1 MFWISDIVTYHC
13 LSTQTEANEWPKS
26 KALNTTCEQGC
37 RATRTLSFTAGGNT
51 KWHRHFGRQL
61 GSFLLNQTYSHY
73 MNQQMLLLRIYPNT
87 KLMSTQKPAHR
98 CLQQLYL
105 LLPKLGIHQDV
116 LHTGQQWWHRHRQQM
131 YGHGVG
137 GEGREGCM
145 QRVTW
150 KCTFSS
156 VQSRSRV
163 WLFVTPWTAA
173 RQASLSIT
181 TLGVYSNS
189 CPFNERYHPT
199 ISSSVIEPF
208 SSCLQSFPESG
219 SVQMSQFLASGGQ
232 RLGVSA
238 SASVLPMNI
247 QDWFPLGWS
256 GWISLQS
263 KGLSKVS
270 SNTTVQKH
278 QFFCPQLPLW
288 SNSHIHTWLLEKP

>member
-137 GEGREGCM
+137 GGGEGGMHAESDM
-145 QRVTW
+145 EMYIQ
-150 KCTFSS
+150 FSS
-156 VQSRSRV
+156 VTQSCLTLCDPMDCSAPGLPVHHNSRS
-163 WLFVTPWTAA
+163 L
-173 RQASLSIT
+173 LKLMSI
-181 TLGVYSNS
+181 
-189 CPFNERYHPT
+189 
-199 ISSSVIEPF
+199 
-208 SSCLQSFPESG
+208 
-219 SVQMSQFLASGGQ
+219 
-232 RLGVSA
+232 
-238 SASVLPMNI
+238 
-247 QDWFPLGWS
+247 
-256 GWISLQS
+256 
-263 KGLSKVS
+263 
-270 SNTTVQKH
+270 
-278 QFFCPQLPLW
+278 
-288 SNSHIHTWLLEKP
+288 